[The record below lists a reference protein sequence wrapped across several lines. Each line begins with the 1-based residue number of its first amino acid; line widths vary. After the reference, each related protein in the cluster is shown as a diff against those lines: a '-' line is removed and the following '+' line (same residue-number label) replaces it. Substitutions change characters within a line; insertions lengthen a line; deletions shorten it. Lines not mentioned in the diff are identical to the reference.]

1 MTLKKPSLNP
11 VVQSL
16 IGEVDAEVI
25 ERIGSAGHV
34 LGAGKVEKAD
44 ESGKIIAAQT
54 LVDVLIQPSEEQRV
68 KRFGEVISI
77 VGCTIWVK
85 EHCA

>member
-1 MTLKKPSLNP
+1 VTLKRPSLNP

-25 ERIGSAGHV
+25 EGIGSAGHV
-34 LGAGKVEKAD
+34 LGARKVEEAD

-54 LVDVLIQPSEEQRV
+54 LVDVLIQPSEEQQGHLCCRMHHLGQG
-68 KRFGEVISI
+68 KPCIAPS
-77 VGCTIWVK
+77 
-85 EHCA
+85 